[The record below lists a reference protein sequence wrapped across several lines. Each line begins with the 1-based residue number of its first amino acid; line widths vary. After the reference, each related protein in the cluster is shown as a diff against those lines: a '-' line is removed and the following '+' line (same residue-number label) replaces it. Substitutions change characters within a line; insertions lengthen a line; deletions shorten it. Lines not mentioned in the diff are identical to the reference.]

1 MVDLRLDTKEG
12 AFAVRKTG
20 AAIVPGKPE
29 ASLIIQRIE
38 HAKEGLRMPPKSS
51 HKTITEAQKRTLRQ
65 WITQGAP
72 WKEHWAYQ
80 APEKRAL
87 PVVKNARWVRTPID
101 RFILARLEAAGLQP
115 NREADRRTL
124 ARRVS
129 LDLTGLPPKP
139 EQVDAFVNDKRPDAY
154 ERLVDEL
161 LESPHWG
168 EHRGRYW
175 LDAARYADTHG
186 IHVDNYR
193 EMWPY
198 RDWVIRAFNRNQPFD
213 QFTIE
218 QLAGDLLPNRTM
230 DQQIASG
237 FHRCNVTTNEAGV
250 IIEEVEAIYAKDRVD
265 TTGAVF
271 MGLTVGC
278 ATCHDHKFD
287 PISNKDFYSMA
298 AFFRNT
304 TQSAMDGNI
313 YDTPPILVVPRE
325 EDKARWSEIG
335 GEERD
340 LRGRMQAARG
350 QSSAEVDAWLATPE
364 RRGIAGPLGKDA
376 QLFALDVKG
385 QQNLPEN
392 VKREQGEPTAL
403 RFGEKAKLEFE
414 NQPYFAADLPFSVSA
429 WIFYPKGE
437 ETFVI
442 ASQADPK
449 DKGRGWSFE
458 VAGRVPGLRLV
469 GDDGR
474 SLQVRTGHLV
484 QLKPGTW
491 YHLAASYDGSR
502 EKDGIKIYIDGKLV
516 ELQGSGDAGFKL
528 PGDICSPAP
537 FRVGSDGSRY
547 FNGGAVADLRVYNRP
562 VSEEEALLISRWP
575 SMEAALEK
583 DTLSAD
589 EREAFT
595 LFYLHTKSGEFAGW
609 KKRLAALNAE
619 RREIRRRGAVTHVME
634 ERTDRMPFAHIL
646 HRGQYDQPRDKVEP
660 ATPSVLPPMPASLPR
675 NRLGLAQWLVSPEHP
690 LMSRVTVN
698 RFWQEVFGTGLVK
711 TADDFGS
718 QGEAPSHPELLDW
731 LAVDFRESGWDV
743 KRIFKMMVL
752 SAAYR
757 QEAVITEEKLKKDP
771 DNRLLSRGPRFRMDG
786 EMVRD
791 YALAASG
798 LLRQQIGGPSVKP
811 YQPDGVWEAVAMVG
825 SNTRFYK
832 RDEGEKLY
840 RRSLYTFWKRSAP
853 PAALDIFNA
862 PTRETCTVRRE
873 RTNTPLQALLT
884 MNDVQFVEAARALA
898 ERAYHAGAQAEQRFQ
913 FMAGQLLSR
922 PLDKRELEITQRAY
936 RDYMS
941 FYDSNPADAKKLI
954 SVGESKADESVP
966 APDFAALTMV
976 ANQLMNMDEVLTK

>member
-1 MVDLRLDTKEG
+1 MVDLRLDTKDG
-12 AFAVRKTG
+12 AFAARKTG
-20 AAIVPGKPE
+20 ATIVPGKPE
-29 ASLIIQRIE
+29 ASLLIQRIE
-38 HAKEGLRMPPKSS
+38 HAKEALRMPPKSS
-51 HKTITEAQKRTLRQ
+51 HKTITEAQKKTLRQ
-65 WITQGAP
+65 WIAQGAP

-80 APEKRAL
+80 APEKRPL

-115 NREADRRTL
+115 GKEADRRTL

-139 EQVDAFVNDKRPDAY
+139 ERVDAFVNDKRPEAY
-154 ERLVDEL
+154 ERFVDEL

-230 DQQIASG
+230 EQQIASG

-271 MGLTVGC
+271 LGLTVGC

-325 EDKARWSEIG
+325 EDKARWSEIAP
-335 GEERD
+335 EERS
-340 LRGRMQAARG
+340 LRDQMRQARG
-350 QSSAEVDAWLATPE
+350 QPPVELDEWLKTPE
-364 RRGIAGPLGKDA
+364 RRAIAGPLGKDA
-376 QLFALDVKG
+376 QMFVLDVKG
-385 QQNLPEN
+385 QPDLPDN
-392 VKREQGEPTAL
+392 VKREDGERPAL
-403 RFGEKAKLEFE
+403 RFGEKAKLEFD
-414 NQPYFAADLPFSVSA
+414 NQPYFTADLPFSVSA
-429 WIFYPKGE
+429 WIYYPKGE

-442 ASQADPK
+442 ASQSDPK
-449 DKGRGWSFE
+449 DKGRGWVFE

-469 GDDGR
+469 GDDGK

-502 EKDGIKIYIDGKLV
+502 EKDGIAIYIDGKLV
-516 ELQGSGDAGFKL
+516 ELQGSGDASFKL

-537 FRVGSDGSRY
+537 LRVGSDGNRY
-547 FNGGAVADLRVYNRP
+547 FNGGAIADLRVYNRP
-562 VSEEEALLISRWP
+562 VTEEEALLISRWP
-575 SMEAALEK
+575 AMEAALNKE
-583 DTLSAD
+583 TLTAE

-595 LFYLHTKSGEFAGW
+595 LFYLHTKSSEFATW
-609 KKRLAALNAE
+609 KKRLAALNSE
-619 RREIRRRGAVTHVME
+619 RREIKRRGAVTHVME

-690 LMSRVTVN
+690 LMSRVAVN

-731 LAVDFRESGWDV
+731 LAVEFRESGWDV
-743 KRIFKMMVL
+743 KRFFKMMVM

-757 QEAVITEEKLKKDP
+757 QEAVLTEDKLKKDP

-798 LLRQQIGGPSVKP
+798 LLRPQIGGPSVKP
-811 YQPDGVWEAVAMVG
+811 YQPDGVWEAVAMAG

-832 RDEGEKLY
+832 RDEGDKLY

-898 ERAYHAGAQAEQRFQ
+898 ERAYHAGPQAEQRFQ

-922 PLDKRELEITQRAY
+922 SLNQRELEITQRAY

-941 FYDSNPADAKKLI
+941 FYDSNPSEARKLI
-954 SVGESKADESVP
+954 AVGDSKADESVP